1 MTQTFITIL
10 LIFGSVG
17 IGLFYLNPEWKEFKD
32 LQNKIENINS
42 ISLEL
47 DELINEQDSLVTLI
61 NTISKEDLN
70 RIEKTLP
77 EGPHTAE
84 FLVMLENLSIENKV
98 VLQSINLASFV
109 SKKAETTPSQPTPG
123 SIVLAPKSEQLIKE
137 LPVDLVVIGTY
148 QSFKDFLNALE
159 RNLRIIDVISLNF
172 TSAGDTDLYT
182 FTVRLKT
189 YYQ

>member
-10 LIFGSVG
+10 LIFGSIGV
-17 IGLFYLNPEWKEFKD
+17 GLFYLNPEWQEFKD
-32 LQNKIENINS
+32 LQNKTANLNS
-42 ISLEL
+42 IGLEL
-47 DELINEQDSLVTLI
+47 DELIQEQDALINLI
-61 NTISKEDLN
+61 NTISKEDLD
-70 RIEKTLP
+70 RIGKTLP

-84 FLVMLENLSIENKV
+84 FLVMLENLSIENNI

-109 SKKAETTPSQPTPG
+109 SKKVETKTAQPTPG
-123 SIVLAPKSEQLIKE
+123 SIVLAPKPEQLIKE
-137 LPVDLVVIGTY
+137 LPVDLVVLGTY

-159 RNLRIIDVISLNF
+159 RNLRIIDVLSLNF
-172 TSAGDTDLYT
+172 TSGGNTDLYT